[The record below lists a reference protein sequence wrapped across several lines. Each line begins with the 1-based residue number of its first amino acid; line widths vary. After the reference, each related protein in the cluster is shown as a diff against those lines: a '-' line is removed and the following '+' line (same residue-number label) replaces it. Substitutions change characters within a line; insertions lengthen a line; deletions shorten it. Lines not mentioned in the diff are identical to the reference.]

1 MYGEEYL
8 GEDVILDYDEEMS
21 VTVDD
26 LSTLNSEVI
35 EERRILK
42 AYKQADSGYYTFK
55 IKKGE
60 DLVKIEAYSILNNNR
75 IRHAITGL
83 KTPYNVGSRYADL
96 FFSVVDSSCA
106 APRKDSE
113 SRRKL
118 YYHNPEEYER
128 HFHTTVSQHIKEK
141 WGEKNRKMR
150 RLLNR

>member
-8 GEDVILDYDEEMS
+8 GENVVLDYDDDMS

-26 LSTLNSEVI
+26 LSTMDSEII

-42 AYKQADSGYYTFK
+42 AYKKADSGYYSFK
-55 IKKGE
+55 VMKGE
-60 DLVKIEAYSILNNNR
+60 DQVKVEVYAILNNGK

-83 KTPYNVGSRYADL
+83 TTPYSSRSRYADL

-106 APRKDSE
+106 APRKDNE
-113 SRRKL
+113 NRRKL

-128 HFHTTVSQHIKEK
+128 HFHTTVSQDIKEK
-141 WGEKNRKMR
+141 WAAKNRKMR
-150 RLLNR
+150 RLLNH

>member
-1 MYGEEYL
+1 M

-60 DLVKIEAYSILNNNR
+60 DLVKIENAIAKAYSESSPVVL
-75 IRHAITGL
+75 L
-83 KTPYNVGSRYADL
+83 VGAS
-96 FFSVVDSSCA
+96 
-106 APRKDSE
+106 PR
-113 SRRKL
+113 
-118 YYHNPEEYER
+118 
-128 HFHTTVSQHIKEK
+128 
-141 WGEKNRKMR
+141 
-150 RLLNR
+150 